1 MDAQAGPQGAQMRGT
16 DAAAACGLQTPRV
29 FGRCRRYGRRGCF
42 GRRGVADARV
52 SQALL
57 APQER
62 VWIVRRQP
70 S

>member
-1 MDAQAGPQGAQMRGT
+1 GAWMPQGAQMPQVFRT
-16 DAAAACGLQTPRV
+16 LQALQTPRV
-29 FGRCRRYGRRGCF
+29 FRTLQALRTPRVFRTPQALRTP
-42 GRRGVADARV
+42 RV